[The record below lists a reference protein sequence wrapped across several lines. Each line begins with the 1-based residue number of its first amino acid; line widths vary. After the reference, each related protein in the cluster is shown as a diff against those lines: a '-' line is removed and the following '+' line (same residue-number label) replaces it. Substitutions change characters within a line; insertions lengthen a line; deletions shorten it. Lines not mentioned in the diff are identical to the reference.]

1 MSERKA
7 IFVTGAASG
16 MGRAAAKLFATK
28 GWFVG
33 GYDLNEQGL
42 KSLSDEL
49 GPGMCVTGLLDV
61 TDKAAFDAAVA
72 AFGSASGG
80 RMDVLFNNA
89 GIGESGWFEDVPH
102 DRAMRLVDINLKGV
116 INGAYAG
123 LPLLKAT
130 PGSLLFNN
138 ASSSATYGMPRLAVY
153 SATKHGVKGLTEALA
168 IEWARHDI
176 RVADA
181 LPGLINTPLLQN
193 TPNHSGDGAPRPTDQ
208 APARGPFR
216 LIEPEEVAEALWECA
231 NTPKP
236 KLHWY
241 VPKGIGMID
250 KMKAISADFVR
261 ARIARMLPG

>member
-1 MSERKA
+1 MTKA
-7 IFVTGAASG
+7 IFITGAASG
-16 MGRAAAKLFATK
+16 MGRAAATLFADR

-33 GYDLNEQGL
+33 GYDLNEEGL
-42 KSLSDEL
+42 ASLRAEL
-49 GPGMCVTGLLDV
+49 GDNHCVTGLLDV
-61 TDKAAFDAAVA
+61 TDKDGFDSAVA
-72 AFGSASGG
+72 DFGAASGG
-80 RMDVLFNNA
+80 RMDILFNNA

-116 INGAYAG
+116 LNGAYSG
-123 LPLLKAT
+123 LELLKAT

-168 IEWARHDI
+168 IEWGRHDI
-176 RVADA
+176 RVSDA

-208 APARGPFR
+208 APKSGPFR
-216 LIEPEEVAEALWECA
+216 LIEPVEVAEALWACYHA
-231 NTPKP
+231 PKP

-261 ARIARMLPG
+261 RRIEKMLPG